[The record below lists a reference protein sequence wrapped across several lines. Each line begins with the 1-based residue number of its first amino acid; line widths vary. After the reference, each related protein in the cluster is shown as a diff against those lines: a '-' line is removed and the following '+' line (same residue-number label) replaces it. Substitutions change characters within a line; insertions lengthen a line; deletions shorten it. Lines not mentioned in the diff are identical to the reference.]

1 MRVKTA
7 IAISAFHNMHE
18 DICNAA
24 CTNRVNLM
32 LLPFSLRHVQSG
44 LKNVFAKVLLDAP
57 CSVGLLVDNAF
68 PESSTCINPS
78 DKAMLHICVL
88 FFGGPD
94 DREAL
99 LLARRMAQHN
109 NVKVT
114 VIQFVI
120 QCLGQQSYMYSNVPR
135 LSSKTLLSR
144 LQKKS
149 IVMRGWDFFKRLAR
163 RVMAFFK
170 APWSARKQVAV
181 ITDSSHETHHH
192 NSAQD
197 QSGEKDMNTGQVYVS
212 MDEVEL
218 QHEKELDRQ
227 ALAPILAATK
237 SLNQEVSDH
246 GHKNGNEIHED
257 SNIINTN
264 DEVMELGSASAS
276 NLTLSVCETADPQKA
291 VLDIANSH
299 HYKLLLVG
307 LHMHEHSPVVQSGAF
322 VNSKVE
328 QGLGALGDILVSKDI
343 EGTQQPSVLV
353 IKRHSHLMI
362 SQEQS
367 TTQPKSNKDSHQLA
381 AADVGEEIELNSS
394 SSNSA
399 PQRWSG
405 ESDVNAPLKRE
416 GYAYSDDKDPRNISR
431 DGTVSDLHDLDG
443 ELSSP

>member
-7 IAISAFHNMHE
+7 IAISAFHDMHE

-24 CTNRVNLM
+24 CTNRVNLI
-32 LLPFSLRHVQSG
+32 LLPFPLRHVQSG
-44 LKNVFAKVLLDAP
+44 LKNVFAKVVLEAP
-57 CSVGLLVDNAF
+57 CSVGLLVDNGFA
-68 PESSTCINPS
+68 ESSTCINPS
-78 DKAMLHICVL
+78 DNAMLHICVL

-149 IVMRGWDFFKRLAR
+149 VVMRGWEFFKRLAR

-192 NSAQD
+192 NSAQG
-197 QSGEKDMNTGQVYVS
+197 QSEEKDKNTGQVYVS
-212 MDEVEL
+212 MDEVEF

-227 ALAPILAATK
+227 ALTPILAATK
-237 SLNQEVSDH
+237 SLNQEISDQ

-257 SNIINTN
+257 SNIININ
-264 DEVMELGSASAS
+264 EVMELDSASAS
-276 NLTLSVCETADPQKA
+276 NLTLRVCETTDPQKA

-328 QGLGALGDILVSKDI
+328 QGLGPLGDVLVSKDI
-343 EGTQQPSVLV
+343 EGTQRPSVLV

-367 TTQPKSNKDSHQLA
+367 TTQPQSNKDSHQLA
-381 AADVGEEIELNSS
+381 TADAGEEIELNSS

-416 GYAYSDDKDPRNISR
+416 GYAYGEDKDPRNISR
-431 DGTVSDLHDLDG
+431 DGMTSALHDLGG
-443 ELSSP
+443 ELPSP

>member
-24 CTNRVNLM
+24 CTHRVNLI
-32 LLPFSLRHVQSG
+32 LLPFPMRHVQSG
-44 LKNVFAKVLLDAP
+44 LKNVFAKVLLEAP
-57 CSVGLLVDNAF
+57 CSVGLLVDNGFA
-68 PESSTCINPS
+68 ESSTCINPS
-78 DKAMLHICVL
+78 DKAMLHVCVL

-99 LLARRMAQHN
+99 LLARRMAQYN

-135 LSSKTLLSR
+135 LSSKTLLSH

-149 IVMRGWDFFKRLAR
+149 VMMRGRDFSKRLAR

-192 NSAQD
+192 NSAQG
-197 QSGEKDMNTGQVYVS
+197 QSGENDKNTGQVYVS
-212 MDEVEL
+212 MDEVEI
-218 QHEKELDRQ
+218 QHEKELDTQ

-237 SLNQEVSDH
+237 SSNQEVSNH

-257 SNIINTN
+257 SNIKNTN
-264 DEVMELGSASAS
+264 DEAMELDSASAR
-276 NLTLSVCETADPQKA
+276 NLTLSVCETTDPRKA
-291 VLDIANSH
+291 VLAIANSH

-322 VNSKVE
+322 VDPKVE
-328 QGLGALGDILVSKDI
+328 QGLGALGDVLVSKDM

-367 TTQPKSNKDSHQLA
+367 TVQKSNKDLHQLA
-381 AADVGEEIELNSS
+381 AADAGEEIELNSS

-405 ESDVNAPLKRE
+405 ESDVNALLKRE
-416 GYAYSDDKDPRNISR
+416 GYGYSEDKNPRNISR
-431 DGTVSDLHDLDG
+431 DGTVSALHDLGG